1 MSCYENRVHRK
12 LGSDKESM
20 CTNKNGQNENR
31 CAESLVPTYCTHL
44 VIGDVI
50 ISFDSSVN
58 GEKRSLESFSDC
70 RVEIASFLFAHVKY
84 DVRRIVNTAGGAI
97 LLDIFIQNRH
107 FLIGFFEKRKRF
119 IKRDYT
125 ASMG

>member
-1 MSCYENRVHRK
+1 MFSYENRK
-12 LGSDKESM
+12 MGSDGEDMLIIKTDFYS
-20 CTNKNGQNENR
+20 
-31 CAESLVPTYCTHL
+31 SFYL
-44 VIGDVI
+44 VICDVI
-50 ISFDSSVN
+50 ISFDASVN
-58 GEKRSLESFSDC
+58 GEKRSLETFGDR
-70 RVEIASFLFAHVKY
+70 RVKVTSFLFAHVEN
-84 DVRRIVNTAGGAI
+84 DMRRIVNTAGGAI